1 MVYLPLFLNSMV
13 VIPFDDFLC
22 CNCHEIG
29 SAVAIASNGTLA
41 FGIVRE
47 SEERNLSASADDK
60 VVCLGNIFCFLA
72 DNLQSLAVGD
82 IENKYAAGLLGDIE
96 MNKGELGFHKVIG
109 LFLLVFVLIC
119 LL

>member
-29 SAVAIASNGTLA
+29 STVAIASNGTFA

-47 SEERNLSASADDK
+47 SEERHLSASADDK
-60 VVCLGNIFCFLA
+60 VVCLGNIFSFLA
-72 DNLQSLAVGD
+72 DNLQSLAIGD
-82 IENKYAAGLLGDIE
+82 IENQYAIGLLGDVKMDE
-96 MNKGELGFHKVIG
+96 GQLGFHQVIG
-109 LFLLVFVLIC
+109 LFLLVFVLIR